1 MNIFEDIS
9 IFYMYLLFNN
19 LLIDKEI
26 IEKYTYINLTKLSR
40 LENLDIDFLRKY
52 KDFLR
57 WDIISK
63 VKVLSEDIIDEF
75 KEYVEEKYL
84 YNENFLKV
92 F

>member
-1 MNIFEDIS
+1 M
-9 IFYMYLLFNN
+9 
-19 LLIDKEI
+19 DKEI
-26 IEKYTYINLTKLSR
+26 IEKYTYINWAKLSR

-84 YNENFLKV
+84 YDENFLKV

>member
-26 IEKYTYINLTKLSR
+26 IEKYTYINWTKLSR
-40 LENLDIDFLRKY
+40 LKNLDIDFLRKY

-57 WDIISK
+57 LDIISK
-63 VKVLSEDIIDEF
+63 VKVLLEDIIDEF

-84 YNENFLKV
+84 YDENFLKV

>member
-19 LLIDKEI
+19 LLMDKEI
-26 IEKYTYINLTKLSR
+26 IEKYTYINWAKLSR

-84 YNENFLKV
+84 YDENFLKV